1 MGFINNYS
9 PLRYPGG
16 KAAVAGYFID
26 ILSANKIGTD
36 GIYCEPYAGGAGVA
50 LTLLLTG
57 RVECIAIN
65 DFDPCIAAFW
75 YSLLE
80 EPEKFIDTVANC
92 EISIDAW
99 HLHRTVYNNA
109 PFQDLNSSTKRFEL
123 GFSTFF
129 LNRTNRAGIL
139 PKAGPIG
146 GSTQAGKYRL
156 DARFKKDVLIERI
169 KSIIAVRDRIHF
181 TSCDA
186 LVFLK
191 NLQTSSW
198 PQEKLFLY
206 LDPPYYKKGKE
217 LYLNFYKN
225 SDHFA
230 LANYILKFSHCKWL
244 MTYDDCNEIREL
256 YTKPDIRLAEFNI
269 QYSIQNVRKASEVM
283 ITPRFTEL
291 PHLKAECVEVCS
303 NDYF

>member
-16 KAAVAGYFID
+16 KAAAAGYFMD

-57 RVECIAIN
+57 RVESIAIN
-65 DFDPCIAAFW
+65 DVDPCIAAFW
-75 YSLLE
+75 DSLLK
-80 EPEKFIDTVANC
+80 EPEKFMDTVANC
-92 EISIDAW
+92 EISIDSW
-99 HLHRTVYNNA
+99 QLHRKIYDNASSLNLNNA
-109 PFQDLNSSTKRFEL
+109 AERFEL

-129 LNRTNRAGIL
+129 LNRTNRSGIL

-146 GSTQAGKYRL
+146 GSNQTGKFRL

-169 KSIIAVRDRIHF
+169 KNITAVQNRIRF
-181 TSCDA
+181 TSYDA

-191 NLQTSSW
+191 NLQTSNL

-206 LDPPYYKKGKE
+206 LDPPYYKKGKK
-217 LYLNFYKN
+217 LYLNFYTHSN
-225 SDHFA
+225 HLE
-230 LANYILKFSHCKWL
+230 LAHYISNFNHCKWL

-256 YTKPDIRLAEFNI
+256 YADPDITLTEFNI
-269 QYSIQNVRKASEVM
+269 QYSIQHVRKAIEVM
-283 ITPRFTEL
+283 ITPYVTKL
-291 PHLKAECVEVCS
+291 PHLKAVA
-303 NDYF
+303 